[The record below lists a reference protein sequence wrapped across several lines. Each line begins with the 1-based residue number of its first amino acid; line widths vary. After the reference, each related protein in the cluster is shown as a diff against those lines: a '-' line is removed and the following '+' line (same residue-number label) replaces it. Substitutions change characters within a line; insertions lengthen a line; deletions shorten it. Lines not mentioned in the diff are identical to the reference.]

1 MSNGNQRAK
10 NRLIQKF
17 GKICMVEEAGIRKI
31 PRAVRIKIKGY
42 KMSDD
47 MITFHHLIPR
57 RKGGKATPE
66 NGALVKDY
74 NHRWLESLSEEER
87 EDVNNQLRDFKLN
100 FSQLHAGKNGLEV
113 DNSGTIDLDFGGM
126 EEEDCIVI
134 PAFDTTREDKKKKG
148 KYKTRAQLKVES
160 QKEIDDILYNDDDLE
175 L

>member
-10 NRLIQKF
+10 KRLIQKF

-42 KMSDD
+42 KISDD

-57 RKGGKATPE
+57 REGGKATPE

-100 FSQLHAGKNGLEV
+100 FSQLHTGKNGLEV
-113 DNSGTIDLDFGGM
+113 DDSGTIDLDFGGM

-148 KYKTRAQLKVES
+148 KYKTRAQLKVEL

>member
-31 PRAVRIKIKGY
+31 SRAVRIKIKGY

-47 MITFHHLIPR
+47 IITFHHLIPR

-100 FSQLHAGKNGLEV
+100 FSQLHTGKNGLEV
-113 DNSGTIDLDFGGM
+113 DDSGTIDLDFGGM

-148 KYKTRAQLKVES
+148 KYKTRAQLKVEL

>member
-31 PRAVRIKIKGY
+31 SRAVRIKIKGY

-47 MITFHHLIPR
+47 IITFHHLIPR
-57 RKGGKATPE
+57 RKGGKATPG

-100 FSQLHAGKNGLEV
+100 FSQLHTGKNGLDV
-113 DNSGTIDLDFGGM
+113 DDSGTIDLDFGGM

-148 KYKTRAQLKVES
+148 KYKTRAQLKVEL